1 MSEADKLFEELGYKK
16 IEDKHNI
23 DFNKLYKFNNG
34 DKINEKIRLKIETK
48 HWYGYSEPFLSKSKD
63 RLKVSKHTM
72 LKILDEAIK
81 KEEDYINKL
90 IDKEIMIRRNELC
103 QRKEE

>member
-1 MSEADKLFEELGYKK
+1 
-16 IEDKHNI
+16 
-23 DFNKLYKFNNG
+23 
-34 DKINEKIRLKIETK
+34 
-48 HWYGYSEPFLSKSKD
+48 
-63 RLKVSKHTM
+63 M

>member
-1 MSEADKLFEELGYKK
+1 MTEEEKEENTIALKYITIKELKNIRTKVEKSED
-16 IEDKHNI
+16 
-23 DFNKLYKFNNG
+23 
-34 DKINEKIRLKIETK
+34 EKIRLKIETK